1 MHKVGHREALWRAM
15 RPKVTHNHHRDTL
28 VDLYQDARTY
38 FAGLDAAP
46 GQVLAH
52 LGSPF
57 APIDQPSNN

>member
-1 MHKVGHREALWRAM
+1 M